1 MHTRRGPLLE
11 TYASILLSIPYITKP
26 GLHVWW
32 CPGDWP
38 ERGPAGGV
46 GVMVCRPR
54 SSPPPTAQPAIPWPE
69 PSPASGH
76 PFHCHWNMQLDTPV
90 TRYATEGVNKV
101 SPLCLKKAP
110 TSAFSFL
117 NKLTLL
123 TPLYATYQFILKF
136 FNVSSQDP
144 WPKLPRRQVDWILNN
159 IYVFLTSLLDVI

>member
-1 MHTRRGPLLE
+1 MSHKTNFDSVLLGNVKALLMHIRRGPLLE
-11 TYASILLSIPYITKP
+11 TYPSIVLSIPYITKL

-76 PFHCHWNMQLDTPV
+76 PFHCH
-90 TRYATEGVNKV
+90 
-101 SPLCLKKAP
+101 
-110 TSAFSFL
+110 
-117 NKLTLL
+117 
-123 TPLYATYQFILKF
+123 
-136 FNVSSQDP
+136 
-144 WPKLPRRQVDWILNN
+144 
-159 IYVFLTSLLDVI
+159 